1 MRERTIT
8 VGPILKVEA
17 RVPRVAKVG
26 EELSIE
32 FFIFNDGIA
41 QEDINLDVMANRNFE
56 FVNEVGFPVSFST
69 FGTYRQSFSTIFQ
82 HTSRSSVSFSR
93 YIPPGSY
100 AEIPLPIRVTRVG
113 PLEIRVLRSDLV
125 NPIPLKVKVVT
136 SRPTATCTRVANVNL
151 VNRPYFIQEIKGCN
165 EKGKVGFNRTWLT
178 LSSGYLD
185 DFDNTPQTYEMGDD
199 SLVRYQDFIAFR
211 I

>member
-26 EELSIE
+26 EELTIE

-69 FGTYRQSFSTIFQ
+69 FGTFGKISLLYFSTLPAPRSPF
-82 HTSRSSVSFSR
+82 HATFRPDPTRKFRFRSASLASVRSKSASSALTSS
-93 YIPPGSY
+93 I
-100 AEIPLPIRVTRVG
+100 
-113 PLEIRVLRSDLV
+113 
-125 NPIPLKVKVVT
+125 
-136 SRPTATCTRVANVNL
+136 
-151 VNRPYFIQEIKGCN
+151 
-165 EKGKVGFNRTWLT
+165 
-178 LSSGYLD
+178 LSH
-185 DFDNTPQTYEMGDD
+185 
-199 SLVRYQDFIAFR
+199 
-211 I
+211 